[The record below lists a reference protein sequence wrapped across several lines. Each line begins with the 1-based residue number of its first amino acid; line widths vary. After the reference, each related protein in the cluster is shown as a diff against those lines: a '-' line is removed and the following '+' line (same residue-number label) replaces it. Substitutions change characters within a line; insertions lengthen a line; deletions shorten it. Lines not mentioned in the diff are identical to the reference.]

1 MHLASVKIGLRGV
14 TAAVTERY
22 LLGAMATSGD
32 DEGRSAEHNGEMGG
46 FGEPTLPPPV
56 LPPPAAED
64 ELGSF
69 APPVVPP
76 PLVATGP
83 PLYSTSMSSSAT
95 PIHTLRQPV
104 GSAAGG
110 RPASFEEMRAVHEA
124 TTRQLR
130 ERREPATGRGAVL
143 AMGLV
148 TMIGAAA
155 ILLGALWF

>member
-1 MHLASVKIGLRGV
+1 MHLASVKIGPPGV
-14 TAAVTERY
+14 TATVTERY
-22 LLGAMATSGD
+22 LLRVMATSGD
-32 DEGRSAEHNGEMGG
+32 DEGRSAEHNGGMGG

-56 LPPPAAED
+56 LPSAAAED
-64 ELGSF
+64 ESGSF

-76 PLVATGP
+76 PLVASGP
-83 PLYSTSMSSSAT
+83 PLYSTSIVRSPA
-95 PIHTLRQPV
+95 PIHTVPQV
-104 GSAAGG
+104 GTGASG
-110 RPASFEEMRAVHEA
+110 RPASFEELRAVHEA

-155 ILLGALWF
+155 ILLGAFWF